1 MSTPPPQKNKSE
13 HFSLLLEQLLYLDGS
28 GSCTYAPW
36 GRIESS
42 SNSAEAWSE
51 CRGYKSGSGF
61 ISVIQSHIT
70 ATRGQFCLCTA
81 VNMEEDL
88 KSVSKPTSTESQR
101 SGILRGESQQRWKF
115 NRPTLKWSNKQH
127 SCVYDIRGCAPTTAL
142 IWSINIGLIGQWIL
156 LYY

>member
-1 MSTPPPQKNKSE
+1 MKPSAEVSSAIMQLGLVYYHIQLSVHLCIPNHTPQNWIFMSTPPPQKNKSE

-88 KSVSKPTSTESQR
+88 KSVSKTYKHWKPKVWHTE
-101 SGILRGESQQRWKF
+101 GW
-115 NRPTLKWSNKQH
+115 
-127 SCVYDIRGCAPTTAL
+127 VTAEVKV
-142 IWSINIGLIGQWIL
+142 
-156 LYY
+156 